1 MHRPTDLITRSPPTR
16 SRSRCE
22 LMKVTAMTT
31 TSEQM
36 TIHALS
42 QWINDHPTVTLV
54 VLFVFAVLLVVLAVW
69 MILR

>member
-1 MHRPTDLITRSPPTR
+1 
-16 SRSRCE
+16 
-22 LMKVTAMTT
+22 MKVTAMTT

>member
-1 MHRPTDLITRSPPTR
+1 
-16 SRSRCE
+16 
-22 LMKVTAMTT
+22 
-31 TSEQM
+31 M